1 MTVFDDVLA
10 ERAKQ
15 DEKWG
20 EQNHPDADQTILAR
34 RERGDQYADPAS
46 IARRLAEEYEI
57 PTAARAKFACQEKA
71 RQGRVTWFDIL
82 LEEVAELL
90 EAIAAGDLEAI
101 RDEVIDVTAVGHVW
115 AEALDRRR
123 WETVTRA

>member
-1 MTVFDDVLA
+1 MTVFDDVLD
-10 ERAKQ
+10 ERAAQ

-20 EQNHPDADQTILAR
+20 EQSHPDADPVILAR
-34 RERGDQYADPAS
+34 RERGDHYAEPAN

-57 PTAARAKFACQEKA
+57 PTAARAQLICQEKA

-90 EAIAAGDLEAI
+90 EAIAGGDLEAI
-101 RDEVIDVTAVGHVW
+101 RDEVIDVTAVGVVW

-123 WETVTRA
+123 AAITPP